1 MPRMDRVTQ
10 AVRILTL
17 EYCTT
22 QHSASFLRRLK
33 DGEIPDGEAAIVASC
48 LIQYFTGH
56 RSMDLLTESLGTLGI
71 PTDTVSAV
79 VQGLHSAFHELSSP
93 SEPLH

>member
-56 RSMDLLTESLGTLGI
+56 RTMDLLTESLETL